1 MNLLIKPPQSAI
13 TAIAKAARH
22 NSNPAGHSKTFRQ
35 PQSSSCLFLCVS
47 VTVNYQKNQTQK
59 ERNRKAAQHRER
71 ERARDQKKP
80 NIVLHAFACISLSLH
95 VHKCHWSPPLKTLTL
110 TNLSNNKSSNNHF
123 LSTTSDKPILKVVNS
138 N

>member
-35 PQSSSCLFLCVS
+35 PQSSFCLFLCVS
-47 VTVNYQKNQTQK
+47 VTVNYQKNQTRK

-71 ERARDQKKP
+71 ESKRPKKTQHCLAC
-80 NIVLHAFACISLSLH
+80 ICMHLSFFACTQVSL
-95 VHKCHWSPPLKTLTL
+95 VPPLKTLTL

-123 LSTTSDKPILKVVNS
+123 LSTTSDKPILKVVNG

>member
-35 PQSSSCLFLCVS
+35 PQSSFCLFLCVS
-47 VTVNYQKNQTQK
+47 VTVKNQKNQTQK

-71 ERARDQKKP
+71 EQETKKNP
-80 NIVLHAFACISLSLH
+80 TLSCMHLHASLFLCMYNN
-95 VHKCHWSPPLKTLTL
+95 CHWPPPLKTLTL

-123 LSTTSDKPILKVVNS
+123 LSNTSDKPILKVVNS